1 MIPLIVAI
9 VVLMTVGWRIHTALR
24 AVDQHIAALAEQLAA
39 SKHAQDHQRYE
50 LHRRLDGIEAATGR
64 AEREAR
70 AVSDQLTNA
79 MSVVS

>member
-1 MIPLIVAI
+1 MTPAI
-9 VVLMTVGWRIHTALR
+9 GVVVVVLAIAWRLRMELRSVERLVTALG
-24 AVDQHIAALAEQLAA
+24 EQLSETRRA
-39 SKHAQDHQRYE
+39 HEHQHYE

-79 MSVVS
+79 MAVVS